1 MAAGMNLIPSF
12 TATAINAVGASLSE
26 AMALGSLKI
35 WQYTD
40 FYDNPRDDWE
50 VTIKMK
56 VGKSL
61 ISAVGR
67 KDTLLDA
74 LDEAV
79 ITARRLRRAA

>member
-1 MAAGMNLIPSF
+1 MKLLPSF
-12 TATAINAVGASLSE
+12 ESTAINALGASISE
-26 AMALGSLKI
+26 AAAMGALKI
-35 WQYTD
+35 WQFTD
-40 FYDNPRDDWE
+40 SYENPRDDWE

-61 ISAVGR
+61 IQAVGR

-79 ITARRLRRAA
+79 ITARRLRRSA

>member
-1 MAAGMNLIPSF
+1 
-12 TATAINAVGASLSE
+12 
-26 AMALGSLKI
+26 
-35 WQYTD
+35 
-40 FYDNPRDDWE
+40 
-50 VTIKMK
+50 MK

-79 ITARRLRRAA
+79 ITARRLWTAA